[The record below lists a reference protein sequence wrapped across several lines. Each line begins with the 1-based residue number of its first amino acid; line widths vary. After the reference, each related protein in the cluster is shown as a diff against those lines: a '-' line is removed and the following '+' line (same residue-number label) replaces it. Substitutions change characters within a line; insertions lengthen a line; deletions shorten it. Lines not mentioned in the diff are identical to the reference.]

1 MSKKAVKQEYGNESI
16 SALKGA
22 ERVRKRPGVI
32 FGSDGLEA
40 ASTPFLRYCQTP

>member
-1 MSKKAVKQEYGNESI
+1 MAPRQGKREQYGNESI

-32 FGSDGLEA
+32 FGSNALEGCLLYTSDA
-40 ASTPFLRYCQTP
+40 ADD